1 MDRAFTIRIY
11 SRNFIT
17 NQNRD
22 ISRIPILIRH
32 GCAKFV
38 KRSTNCNI
46 PINTCIFITQLNS
59 LKPLLTIRLSDQR
72 IARTSC
78 MLYNGDKVKKKKKR
92 KKTRGRLWF
101 NLSSFRS
108 LSVLLSDLYI
118 RVICHAMDI
127 LELLIDYLCV

>member
-11 SRNFIT
+11 FRNFIT

-22 ISRIPILIRH
+22 ISRIPILVRH

-78 MLYNGDKVKKKKKR
+78 MSYNGDKVKKKKKKGR
-92 KKTRGRLWF
+92 KHEADSG
-101 NLSSFRS
+101 S
-108 LSVLLSDLYI
+108 
-118 RVICHAMDI
+118 ICHRSVPF
-127 LELLIDYLCV
+127 LFYYLIYIYV